1 MSSVRSRPPPP
12 VMFKIFFDNGLSL
25 SYLLNSSI
33 NALPEWKKQISKCS
47 TDNLCKIN
55 HKSCIGNTNLV
66 SERIDRLY
74 VLANI
79 LNSVIPN
86 SIPIEQIT
94 ETNIQSVLNKMH
106 VHFPIIHSA
115 EELSEYRQ
123 TASEYN
129 DIIHWLDHE
138 LRYRDSSKF
147 RIFLDFNKS
156 NNVEFLNLNQED
168 YKHFTPYTE
177 FGDLTLHY
185 CHVGRHAFEL
195 FTTNDLDCPED
206 QFVPQSSFTASCVLW
221 FNNPESQKYLET
233 KWKAFYI
240 KRGGS
245 KFFKFKFGDPNIRFG
260 YLKIGKLSE
269 IVYNNRIVSF
279 NDLLEINAVKNLLT
293 SASIVNW
300 SIQ

>member
-1 MSSVRSRPPPP
+1 
-12 VMFKIFFDNGLSL
+12 MFKIYFDNGLSL
-25 SYLLNSSI
+25 SYILNNSI
-33 NALPEWKKQISKCS
+33 NLLPEWKKQILRFN
-47 TDNLCKIN
+47 TEDLCKIN
-55 HKSCIGNTNLV
+55 HKSCTGNSKLV

-94 ETNIQSVLNKMH
+94 ETNSQSVLNKMH
-106 VHFPIIHSA
+106 VHFPIIHSTESLA
-115 EELSEYRQ
+115 KYSNI
-123 TASEYN
+123 ASEYN
-129 DIIHWLDHE
+129 DIIHWLEPE
-138 LRYRDSSKF
+138 LRHKDDSRF

-156 NNVEFLNLNQED
+156 QNIEFLKLDQED
-168 YKHFTPYTE
+168 YKYFSPYTS

-195 FTTNDLDCPED
+195 FTADDLECPED

-233 KWKAFYI
+233 RWKSFYI

-245 KFFKFKFGDPNIRFG
+245 KFFKFKFGDPNLRFG

-269 IVYNNRIVSF
+269 ILYNNKIISF
-279 NDLLEINAVKNLLT
+279 NDLSEINIAKNLLT
-293 SASIVNW
+293 SASILNW
-300 SIQ
+300 SIH